1 MSSWIGKEVE
11 LEVSGRTYLV
21 KIENIGSDRA
31 TVVVDGKRI
40 EVGVKAHGEPP
51 AAEEAASSH
60 QSAPTATK
68 PAPAPSPAPSRS
80 SAGANTLCALM
91 PGVVVKTSVVEGQ
104 EISTGDVVLI
114 LEAMKM
120 ENEIRSD
127 RTGKIA
133 KFHAQVGQQ
142 VQAGDPLVTF
152 A

>member
-51 AAEEAASSH
+51 AAEEAESSN
-60 QSAPTATK
+60 QSAPS
-68 PAPAPSPAPSRS
+68 APAPSPAPSRS
-80 SAGANTLCALM
+80 GAGANTLCALM

-142 VQAGDPLVTF
+142 VQAGDPLVSF